1 MGIGTL
7 LGLLF
12 VVAIISGLGRWAT
25 QQRFKRMYEEK
36 YQDCC
41 GENCCEHENKAE
53 NKKNDR
59 DKDTY

>member
-1 MGIGTL
+1 MGIGTIL
-7 LGLLF
+7 FLLF

-36 YQDCC
+36 YRDCC
-41 GENCCEHENKAE
+41 GTNCCDHE
-53 NKKNDR
+53 KKEKGMKNGR